1 MTELNHETILKQG
14 RYRNL
19 SIQGVDPKL
28 VQALHRFMVRLR
40 RNQQAMIKEYHPAD
54 QMRCPLHF
62 CVGQEAVPAALSVI
76 LQREDYLF
84 SHHRS
89 QGYFLAKGAPMQA
102 LLAEVYGRE
111 TGANGGKAGSQDISM
126 SSVNFYSGAILSG
139 AVAISVG
146 VALGLQH
153 QKLPR
158 VVVAGFG
165 ESATDEGVFWEAI
178 NLAAIRRLPIVF
190 ACENNRYSTFSP
202 MFKRRTRESVHEQA
216 RAFGVE
222 TRALFGN
229 DVVAVHNALAEAVQR
244 ARAGGGPTLVEAFTY
259 RWNGHVGP
267 EDDDYIG
274 YRPKTELDFWK
285 ANDPIELLEE
295 KMRPAGLVSD
305 SSNAQLITEIDKEIA
320 DAFTFAKNSSFPTEP
335 DWEAI
340 NYDPATPLAD
350 RLLRDVESGVFNHAQ
365 ADAIPGPY

>member
-1 MTELNHETILKQG
+1 MAELNHETILKQG
-14 RYRNL
+14 RYRDL
-19 SIQGVDPKL
+19 SIQGIDPNL
-28 VQALHRFMVRLR
+28 VRALHRFMVRLR
-40 RNQQAMIKEYHPAD
+40 RNQLAMIKEYHPAD

-62 CVGQEAVPAALSVI
+62 CVGQEAVPAALSVL

-102 LLAEVYGRE
+102 LFAEVFGRE

-146 VALGLQH
+146 VALGLQ
-153 QKLPR
+153 QKKLPQI
-158 VVVAGFG
+158 VVAGFG

-178 NLAAIRRLPIVF
+178 NLAVIRRLPIVF

-202 MFKRRTRESVHEQA
+202 MFKRRVRESVHEQA
-216 RAFGVE
+216 AVFGIE

-229 DVVAVHNALAEAVQR
+229 DVVAVHAALADAVQR
-244 ARAGGGPTLVEAFTY
+244 ARTGGGPTFVEAFTY

-274 YRPKTELDFWK
+274 YRPKSELEFWK
-285 ANDPIELLEE
+285 ANDPIALLEE
-295 KMRPAGLVSD
+295 QMRPAGLLTEA
-305 SSNAQLITEIDKEIA
+305 SNAQLAAEVDQEIA
-320 DAFTFAKNSSFPTEP
+320 DAFAFAKSSAFPTEP

-340 NYDPATPLAD
+340 NFDPTSPLAD
-350 RLLRDVESGVFNHAQ
+350 RLLSDVEAGVFDHAQ
-365 ADAIPGPY
+365 KDAIPGPY